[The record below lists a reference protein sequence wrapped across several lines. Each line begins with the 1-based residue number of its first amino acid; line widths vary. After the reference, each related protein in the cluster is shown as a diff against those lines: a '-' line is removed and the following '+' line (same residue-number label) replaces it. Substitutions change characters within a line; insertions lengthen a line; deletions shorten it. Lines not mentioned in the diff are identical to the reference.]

1 MEPLALHKWKQP
13 VLTPMVGGARSHGNL
28 RFASGDHNPFHRPL
42 PSAVSTEPDRFFTV
56 NHDFIND
63 GYVHEEHHPV
73 YVPCQPV
80 GRWCQCHAWP
90 MARRRG
96 QQGSLLHR
104 GAEPPIGHHEC
115 RQDAGD
121 GKCQQ
126 CGQVSRGGCVN
137 LIPYSNAS
145 AVTDAEA
152 FYQPVFIKQ
161 LTVYHR
167 DHLLLARWR

>member
-80 GRWCQCHAWP
+80 GRWCQCHATHGRWP
-90 MARRRG
+90 GAG
-96 QQGSLLHR
+96 GSKDPCYT
-104 GAEPPIGHHEC
+104 AEQN
-115 RQDAGD
+115 RQSAIMNAA
-121 GKCQQ
+121 KM
-126 CGQVSRGGCVN
+126 RAMEN
-137 LIPYSNAS
+137 ASNAVKYPA
-145 AVTDAEA
+145 AVA
-152 FYQPVFIKQ
+152 
-161 LTVYHR
+161 LT
-167 DHLLLARWR
+167 